1 MHLARKCK
9 LLYLSGCFSLS
20 HRGSWMS
27 VNGSLLYVWR
37 IFSECTLQHGMSV
50 CFLQCSVN
58 SSLTF
63 PRDTEQSFI
72 VTGITS
78 TSSLSIF
85 LLLSR
90 TQACQK
96 HTVSTSL
103 SHIHTE
109 KLRRWDTSL
118 LEGTAEYKSLSCLV
132 NPSDPFAAFPVM
144 FLLLSQSDSMVC
156 PRENIFHSISRDTW
170 S

>member
-1 MHLARKCK
+1 
-9 LLYLSGCFSLS
+9 
-20 HRGSWMS
+20 MS

-37 IFSECTLQHGMSV
+37 ILSECTLRHEMSAY
-50 CFLQCSVN
+50 FLQCSVN

-63 PRDTEQSFI
+63 PRDIEQSLT

-90 TQACQK
+90 TPACQK
-96 HTVSTSL
+96 HIGSTSL
-103 SHIHTE
+103 TDIHTE
-109 KLRRWDTSL
+109 KLRKWDTFF
-118 LEGTAEYKSLSCLV
+118 LEGTAEYRSLSCHV
-132 NPSDPFAAFPVM
+132 NPSDPFAAFPLM
-144 FLLLSQSDSMVC
+144 FFLLSQSDSIVR
-156 PRENIFHSISRDTW
+156 PRQNLFHSISWETW